1 MKYAKYFLLS
11 LLVILID
18 QAVKLAVYNNMSLNT
33 EFSVFGDWFRIHYI
47 LNSGMAFGLKLD
59 WEYGKLILTLFRMLA
74 MVAIGYYLYSLVK
87 KEVPSGLCWSIALIL
102 GGAVGNL
109 IDSVFYGV
117 FLNNAPLGS
126 ITPWFHGQVID
137 MLYFPI
143 IQTTLPEWMPF
154 WGGESFEFFRPIFN
168 IADAS
173 IFIGVVIIMIFQKR
187 FFPEKKVVRSTD
199 SASIEAETNPQD
211 QIPNPN

>member
-1 MKYAKYFLLS
+1 LKYAKYFLLS
-11 LLVILID
+11 VLVIIIDQSVKLLVHEHM
-18 QAVKLAVYNNMSLNT
+18 VLNT
-33 EFSVFGDWFRIHYI
+33 EFPVIGDWFRIHYI

-59 WEYGKLILTLFRMLA
+59 WQYGKLMLTIFRMLA
-74 MVAIGYYLYSLVK
+74 MVGIGYYLYHLIR

-117 FLNNAPLGS
+117 FLNNAPLDS

-143 IQTTLPEWMPF
+143 IQTTLPDWLPV
-154 WGGESFEFFRPIFN
+154 WGGQSFEFFRPIFN
-168 IADAS
+168 IADTS
-173 IFIGVVIIMIFQKR
+173 IFIGVVIILILQKR
-187 FFPEKKVVRSTD
+187 FFPEKKQVHTSD
-199 SASIEAETNPQD
+199 SVGELVNP
-211 QIPNPN
+211 

>member
-1 MKYAKYFLLS
+1 M
-11 LLVILID
+11 
-18 QAVKLAVYNNMSLNT
+18 
-33 EFSVFGDWFRIHYI
+33 FGDWFRIHYI

-59 WEYGKLILTLFRMLA
+59 WQYGKLVLTLFRMVA
-74 MVAIGYYLYSLVK
+74 MVAIGYYLFSLIK
-87 KEVPSGLCWSIALIL
+87 KAVPPGLCWCIALIL

-117 FLNNAPLGS
+117 LLNNAPLDS

-143 IQTTLPEWMPF
+143 IQTTLPEWFPI
-154 WGGESFEFFRPIFN
+154 WAGERFEFFRPIFN

-173 IFIGVVIIMIFQKR
+173 IFIGVVIIMIFQKK
-187 FFPEKKVVRSTD
+187 FFPEKQTIA
-199 SASIEAETNPQD
+199 ASGETETSPENQ
-211 QIPNPN
+211 QQHTVE

>member
-1 MKYAKYFLLS
+1 M
-11 LLVILID
+11 D
-18 QAVKLAVYNNMSLNT
+18 LNT
-33 EFSVFGDWFRIHYI
+33 EIPVFGDWFRIHYI

-59 WEYGKLILTLFRMLA
+59 WEYGKLLLTLFRMLA
-74 MVAIGYYLYSLVK
+74 MVAIGYYLYSLIK
-87 KEVPSGLCWSIALIL
+87 KEVPSGLSWSIALIL

-117 FLNNAPLGS
+117 LLNNAPLDS

-143 IQTTLPEWMPF
+143 IQTTLPDWLPI
-154 WGGESFEFFRPIFN
+154 WAGERFEFFRPIFN

-187 FFPEKKVVRSTD
+187 FFPEKRTIATSD
-199 SASIEAETNPQD
+199 EAEANLE
-211 QIPNPN
+211 N

>member
-1 MKYAKYFLLS
+1 LKYAKYFLLT

-18 QAVKLAVYNNMSLNT
+18 QSVKLLVHENMVLNT
-33 EFSVFGDWFRIHYI
+33 EFSVMGDWFRIHYI

-59 WEYGKLILTLFRMLA
+59 WQYGKLMLTVFRTAA
-74 MVAIGYYLYSLVK
+74 MVGIGYYLYSLIR

-109 IDSVFYGV
+109 IDSIFYGV
-117 FLNNAPLGS
+117 YLNNAPLDS

-143 IQTTLPEWMPF
+143 IQTTLPEWLPF
-154 WGGESFEFFRPIFN
+154 WGGQYFEFFRPIFN
-168 IADAS
+168 IADSS
-173 IFIGVVIIMIFQKR
+173 IFIGVVIILIFQKK
-187 FFPEKKVVRSTD
+187 FFPEKKQVRSSDTVGELVD
-199 SASIEAETNPQD
+199 E
-211 QIPNPN
+211 

>member
-1 MKYAKYFLLS
+1 MKYIKYFLLTG
-11 LLVILID
+11 LIILID
-18 QAVKLAVYNNMSLNT
+18 QAVKLAVHQNMDLNT
-33 EFSVFGDWFRIHYI
+33 EFSVLGDWFRIHYI

-59 WEYGKLILTLFRMLA
+59 WEYGKLLLTAFRMLA
-74 MVAIGYYLYSLVK
+74 MVGIGYYLVTLVNRQ
-87 KEVPSGLCWSIALIL
+87 VPSGLCWCIALIL

-117 FLNNAPLGS
+117 FLDNAPWDA

-143 IQTTLPEWMPF
+143 IQTNLPAWLPF
-154 WGGESFEFFRPIFN
+154 WGGQDFEFFRPIFN

-173 IFIGVVIIMIFQKR
+173 IFVGVAIILIFQKR
-187 FFPEKKVVRSTD
+187 FFPEKAVVRTT
-199 SASIEAETNPQD
+199 EEENPESQGTPL
-211 QIPNPN
+211 Q